1 MPQPPTSESASPTD
15 TAAETTPEASEPPS
29 PPSNPSGN
37 SADEPE
43 PSSGQLPAG
52 SPRSQAAPIPGVELS
67 FTLDTP
73 DTDPPAA
80 GWLETQ
86 LAEAIRLS
94 GVTTGSL
101 SVTLIDDPTMIALH
115 AEHCDDPT
123 PTDVLTF
130 DLAPPE
136 ADRSGPVT
144 HIDGDLVICRDEAQR
159 QATARGHDTRV
170 ELLLYVVHGLMHLL
184 GEDDHDDQDYKRM
197 HQREDRLLTQMG
209 LGPVFHRDASPGNEG
224 EAI

>member
-1 MPQPPTSESASPTD
+1 MPQPPTSESASPPD
-15 TAAETTPEASEPPS
+15 ATPEASEPPS
-29 PPSNPSGN
+29 SPGNPV
-37 SADEPE
+37 DEPE
-43 PSSGQLPAG
+43 PSSGQLPTG
-52 SPRSQAAPIPGVELS
+52 SPRSPVAPIPGVELS
-67 FTLDTP
+67 FTLDAP

-80 GWLETQ
+80 GWLETH

-130 DLAPPE
+130 DLADHEPPKPG
-136 ADRSGPVT
+136 DTVT

-159 QATARGHDTRV
+159 QAAARGHDTRV
-170 ELLLYVVHGLMHLL
+170 ELLLYAVHGLMHLL
-184 GEDDHDDQDYKRM
+184 GEDDHNDQDFQRM

-209 LGPVFHRDASPGNEG
+209 LGPVFHRDASSGSEG
-224 EAI
+224 GTA